1 MKKQDFTLENLVIE
15 VDETEFILTRN
26 ELLEIHYMED
36 ITKSNIVVAL
46 TITDTQSSIV
56 SKLFGM
62 EPILV
67 SWTCNETTV
76 TLPLIIYDIKDR
88 VLFKGK
94 RRATIYCCSRDAINN
109 ASAKLS
115 IRFGSGGGESISDI
129 VRRLLE
135 TTLGSTKTINTDDTE
150 TKISFIS
157 PYWDPFTII
166 SWMSWRAIPVVE
178 EAEFKPSA
186 GYLFWETP
194 MQYNFRSMDLLCR
207 DEVKKTILVGHEDK
221 PEDYDENVVHVDSF
235 TISGSSDVFRGLN
248 LGSYNSTMMTIDLKD
263 FSYKEI
269 PFNVNKYYDSMVK
282 MNKDSVLPKY
292 YEDVFG
298 DGSQQIQPTRI
309 MSRVIDTAMYTEGK
323 YTQDLTR
330 QLSQSM
336 IRNQFFFNQAGTFEY
351 YGDQDLMCGD
361 IVDITTLKGKNKDI
375 DTVQSG
381 RYIVG
386 KIYRQFTADSEQMV
400 TRVTVYRDSMGT
412 ETMEEV

>member
-15 VDETEFILTRN
+15 VDETEFVLTRN

-67 SWTCNETTV
+67 SWKCNETTV

-129 VRRLLE
+129 VRRLLK
-135 TTLGSTKTINTDDTE
+135 TTLTTTKTINTDDTE

-178 EAEFKPSA
+178 KAEFTPSA

-194 MQYNFRSMDLLCR
+194 MQYNFRSMDLLCQ
-207 DEVKKTILVGHEDK
+207 DPVKKTILVGHEESD
-221 PEDYDENVVHVDSF
+221 EDEDDIVHVNTF
-235 TISGSSDVFRGLN
+235 TISSSSDVFRGLN

-263 FSYKEI
+263 FNYKEI

-298 DGSQQIQPTRI
+298 DGEQQIQPTRI

-336 IRNQFFFNQAGTFEY
+336 IRNQFFFNQSGTFEY
-351 YGDQDLMCGD
+351 YGEQDLMCGD
-361 IVDITTLKGKNKDI
+361 IVDITTLKGKSRDK

-386 KIYRQFTADSEQMV
+386 KIYRHFTGEDEQMV

-412 ETMEEV
+412 DTLEDVQ